1 MSLHVVGVRHHSP
14 ACARLVGQTIRALRP
29 RHVLIEGPA
38 DMNARL
44 DELLLPHVPPVAVFT
59 YYRSA
64 ERSHAS
70 WTPFCRHSPEWIALH
85 AGREVGAE
93 VRFMDLPAWSE
104 AFEGQANR
112 YADRPDRW
120 KLALEA
126 LCRRLRV
133 DDPDTLW
140 DHLFEQPLPLDELA
154 EALRV
159 YFQELRGDEPGD
171 ERDAPREAY
180 MARALAWA
188 VADAARSGGTVVAVC
203 GGYHAPALER
213 TVASMPPEGVPTA
226 FPEPPA
232 PEGSARHGSY
242 LVPYSFRR
250 LDSFVGYESGLPS
263 PAYYD
268 AVWEKGPEAAAGTL
282 LESAVR
288 RLRAKKQPVSPADLI
303 ACTTLASALARMRG
317 HRCLTRGDLLDGV
330 ASALVKD
337 ALEAPLPWSYRGTL
351 RPRTDPILVEVVAA
365 LSGERDGKL
374 APATPRPPLLAD
386 VEGVLAAHDLA
397 PPADPRDT
405 RTVKVDLAKEADR
418 GRSRVLHRLRVLAIP
433 GVTRRSGPAW
443 ATDAELVETWEL
455 SRPFEA
461 ESALIEAA
469 SYGATLEGAAAAKLE
484 EALRH
489 AAGSLSR
496 LASLLG
502 EAVFVGLDSLSTRL
516 LPELAAGAQAE
527 RHFGELGTAA
537 GRLLGL
543 WRHGGLLGAEHAAP
557 LGHVLEACAARGL
570 WLVEGILAPD
580 APADEA
586 ELAAMTAL
594 RDVFRFGGSLDL
606 PRAAAEGVMSRRA
619 ADPDAPPALQ
629 GAAVGF
635 LWSLG
640 LAAGEDG
647 EALARRALLA
657 AARPATM
664 GDFLAGLFAVA
675 REESLAAS
683 GLVAAID
690 AAVAGLGHAE
700 LLIALPSL
708 RLAFSF
714 FPPLEKDR
722 LGRTIAALHGR
733 ESLEGL
739 RRLEIDPLTVARG
752 MALDAEVTSRAAR
765 FGLVDGLE

>member
-14 ACARLVGQTIRALRP
+14 ACARLVGQTIRALEP
-29 RHVLIEGPA
+29 RHVLIEGPS

-44 DELLLPHVPPVAVFT
+44 DELLLPHTPPVAVFT

-70 WTPFCRHSPEWIALH
+70 WTPFCRHSPEWVALR

-104 AFEGQANR
+104 AFAGCDNR

-120 KLALEA
+120 KRALDA
-126 LCRRLRV
+126 LCRRLGV

-159 YFQELRGDEPGD
+159 YFQELRGDEAGD
-171 ERDAPREAY
+171 ERDAPREAF

-188 VADAARSGGTVVAVC
+188 VADASRTGGTVVAVC

-213 TVASMPPEGVPTA
+213 LVAAISPGDAPRS

-232 PEGSARHGSY
+232 PEGAARHGSY

-250 LDSFVGYESGLPS
+250 LDSFVGYQSGLPS

-268 AVWEKGPEAAAGTL
+268 AVWEKGPEAAAGAL
-282 LESAVR
+282 LEAAVR

-351 RPRTDPILVEVVAA
+351 RPRTDPVLVEVVAA
-365 LSGERDGKL
+365 LSGERDGRL
-374 APATPRPPLLAD
+374 APGTPRPPLLAD
-386 VEGVLAAHDLA
+386 VDAVLAAHGLEL
-397 PPADPRDT
+397 PADARDT
-405 RTVKVDLAKEADR
+405 RSVTVDLAKEADR
-418 GRSRVLHRLRVLAIP
+418 ARSRVLHRLRVLAIP
-433 GVTRRSGPAW
+433 GIARRSGPAW

-469 SYGATLEGAAAAKLE
+469 SFGATLEGAAVAKLE
-484 EALRH
+484 EALRA
-489 AAGSLSR
+489 AAGQLSR

-502 EAVFVGLDSLSTRL
+502 EAVFVGLDGLSARL
-516 LPELAAGAQAE
+516 LPELSAGVQAE
-527 RHFGELGTAA
+527 RSLGELGAA
-537 GRLLGL
+537 TGRLLGL
-543 WRHGGLLGAEHAAP
+543 WRHGALLGAEHAAP
-557 LGHVLEACAARGL
+557 LRRVLEACAGRGL
-570 WLVEGILAPD
+570 WLVEGILGPA

-586 ELAAMTAL
+586 ELTAMTAL
-594 RDVFRFGGSLDL
+594 RDVFRFGVSLDL
-606 PRAAAEGVMSRRA
+606 PRAEAQGVMSRRA
-619 ADPDAPPALQ
+619 ADADAPPALR

-640 LAAGEDG
+640 LSAGADG

-657 AARPATM
+657 TARPDTM

-675 REESLAAS
+675 REESLAAT
-683 GLVAAID
+683 GLVAAVD
-690 AAVAGLGHAE
+690 AAVSALGHEE

-714 FPPLEKDR
+714 FPPLEKER

-733 ESLEGL
+733 ESLGDCAGW
-739 RRLEIDPLTVARG
+739 RSTR
-752 MALDAEVTSRAAR
+752 SSWRAAWR
-765 FGLVDGLE
+765 STRR